1 MARWQAADIKRRL
14 RGHRT
19 GKTSQTVGHGSLVT
33 WAVTTDMSHKSSRN
47 HVGEHPTH
55 QAHNHSAIVTAKRP
69 FRASCK
75 PDNVL
80 RQAPE
85 GAGGRSDARSGT
97 GGRRRSVRRS
107 PPVEFR
113 PGRTLATVWQDP
125 VRPARV
131 CWCKQSRDD
140 AHSWWVSVRTAR
152 LYHMTPGSHPGQK
165 LVHDGAAAVVVRL
178 MFICEKQVHIMTRPR
193 LAMLMSAK
201 TDAYGISPAG
211 RQRAS
216 QQRHKLS
223 GLLRAWVHLQ

>member
-97 GGRRRSVRRS
+97 GGRRRPVRRS
-107 PPVEFR
+107 VRHRRAPAAGQTLGQAPEGAG
-113 PGRTLATVWQDP
+113 GRSDARHRSSSALA
-125 VRPARV
+125 AR
-131 CWCKQSRDD
+131 
-140 AHSWWVSVRTAR
+140 
-152 LYHMTPGSHPGQK
+152 
-165 LVHDGAAAVVVRL
+165 
-178 MFICEKQVHIMTRPR
+178 
-193 LAMLMSAK
+193 
-201 TDAYGISPAG
+201 
-211 RQRAS
+211 
-216 QQRHKLS
+216 
-223 GLLRAWVHLQ
+223 